1 MPKYKLKL
9 EKYTLPDAVKK
20 FYNQEKLSQAKTE
33 RDKVRIEIEEIDSKI
48 ESIRNDQSKD
58 SKVKAAEIRELK
70 KKKEEYNEKLSSLN
84 KNIYNINAELYD
96 STVNFNNANISEL
109 KANISD
115 ISSVVNNSEY
125 LNEKISEKIAN
136 ILKSNVTLN
145 DIFKTDNFRQML
157 SNIINEVNEY
167 DKERDEYKNIV
178 KALDEVKDNN
188 SENDNMEIW
197 KGIRDDVKILVPNF
211 KVMISNVTNDIN
223 EINDM
228 RDKLIKLMFK
238 EKTVNMDDINDYSFK
253 IILLVGLYNLVEKY
267 LDGKALSP
275 KITDNSNYTNI
286 KIKQEDLFRIVN
298 NLRDWFS
305 KDKNDRKFDTE
316 TRRDVLITNLTKENI
331 LDGKF
336 VNKIELNHI
345 KEAIDFLNN
354 NVIPNPDKFI
364 QIVKKEETKD
374 KPDNPDNVGQGLDLD
389 EIHQLNIMNNIIQS
403 LNDINET
410 LKGIKD
416 LLRRR
421 QFEDKLLSAA
431 SPEDSKQNISKQNI
445 SENSPQKLG
454 RFKVEK
460 YKPNMSI
467 TEFKK
472 LFDSKP

>member
-20 FYNQEKLSQAKTE
+20 FYNQEKLSQTKTE
-33 RDKVRIEIEEIDSKI
+33 RDKVKIKIEEIDNEI
-48 ESIRNDQSKD
+48 ESTRLNQNMD
-58 SKVKAAEIRELK
+58 SKEKELKIRELK

-84 KNIYNINAELYD
+84 KSIYNINAELYD

-136 ILKSNVTLN
+136 MLKSNVSLN
-145 DIFKTDNFRQML
+145 DIFKTDNFKQML
-157 SNIINEVNEY
+157 ANIIKEVNEY

-178 KALDEVKDNN
+178 KALEDIKDTN

-197 KGIRDDVKILVPNF
+197 KAIRDDVKILVPNF
-211 KVMISNVTNDIN
+211 KVMLSNVTTDIN

-228 RDKLIKLMFK
+228 KDKLTKLIFNK
-238 EKTVNMDDINDYSFK
+238 GDINIDDINDYGLK
-253 IILLVGLYNLVEKY
+253 LILLSGLYKLVDTYLNDKY
-267 LDGKALSP
+267 LNFITPGDMHTKLKIYKAKHFYSL
-275 KITDNSNYTNI
+275 
-286 KIKQEDLFRIVN
+286 VN
-298 NLRDWFS
+298 NLREWFS
-305 KDKNDRKFDTE
+305 KNKYDKYNDDNFKKNE
-316 TRRDVLITNLTKENI
+316 QIITNISKEKL
-331 LDGKF
+331 LDGDF
-336 VNKIELNHI
+336 VKEIELNDI
-345 KEAIDFLNN
+345 KEAIDMINTN
-354 NVIPNPDKFI
+354 IIPNKEKFI
-364 QIVKKEETKD
+364 TEQVKVSE
-374 KPDNPDNVGQGLDLD
+374 GLDLD
-389 EIHQLNIMNNIIQS
+389 EIHNINIMNNIIQS

-416 LLRRR
+416 L
-421 QFEDKLLSAA
+421 
-431 SPEDSKQNISKQNI
+431 ISKQSSSNDLVEQNSQSKQSF
-445 SENSPQKLG
+445 SERKLG

-472 LFDSKP
+472 LFNKDE

>member
-20 FYNQEKLSQAKTE
+20 FYNQEKLSQVKSE
-33 RDKVRIEIEEIDSKI
+33 RDKVRIKIDELNKQIEDAK
-48 ESIRNDQSKD
+48 NKKD
-58 SKVKAAEIRELK
+58 EEEVRRLRKL
-70 KKKEEYNEKLSSLN
+70 KEEESEKLSSLN
-84 KNIYNINAELYD
+84 KSIYNINAELYD

-125 LNEKISEKIAN
+125 LNEKISEKIADM
-136 ILKSNVTLN
+136 LKSNVSLN
-145 DIFKTDNFRQML
+145 DIFKTDNFKQML
-157 SNIINEVNEY
+157 SNIINEVNEF
-167 DKERDEYKNIV
+167 DKERDEYKNIE
-178 KALDEVKDNN
+178 KALEDVKDTN

-238 EKTVNMDDINDYSFK
+238 DKTVNINDINDYSFK
-253 IILLVGLYNLVEKY
+253 IILLIGLYDLVEGY
-267 LDGKALSP
+267 LKDRTLST
-275 KITDNSNYTNI
+275 KISNASNYKNI
-286 KIKQEDLFRIVN
+286 GIGADDLYEIVN
-298 NLRDWFS
+298 NLRKWFS
-305 KDKNDRKFDTE
+305 KENY
-316 TRRDVLITNLTKENI
+316 RDYNKDNIEDIIISNLSKEK
-331 LDGKF
+331 LFDGKF
-336 VNKIELNHI
+336 VNGIELDHI
-345 KEAIDFLNN
+345 KKAIDFLNN
-354 NVIPNPDKFI
+354 NVIPNQKKFI
-364 QIVKKEETKD
+364 KKVESKD
-374 KPDNPDNVGQGLDLD
+374 DVGKGLDLD
-389 EIHQLNIMNNIIQS
+389 EIHNINIMNNIIQS

-416 LLRRR
+416 LMSK
-421 QFEDKLLSAA
+421 QSFSKDLSKQT
-431 SPEDSKQNISKQNI
+431 SSKQN
-445 SENSPQKLG
+445 PQKLG

-472 LFDSKP
+472 LFNKDD

>member
-1 MPKYKLKL
+1 MVKYLL
-9 EKYTLPDAVKK
+9 NTSQKYTLPDAIKK

-33 RDKVRIEIEEIDSKI
+33 RDKVRIKIDELNEQIEVAKNK
-48 ESIRNDQSKD
+48 ND
-58 SKVKAAEIRELK
+58 
-70 KKKEEYNEKLSSLN
+70 KEEVRRLTKLKEEETEKLSSLN
-84 KNIYNINAELYD
+84 KSIYNINAELYD

-136 ILKSNVTLN
+136 ILKSNVSLN
-145 DIFKTDNFRQML
+145 DIFKTDNFKQML
-157 SNIINEVNEY
+157 ANIIKEVNEY

-178 KALDEVKDNN
+178 KALEDVKDTN

-197 KGIRDDVKILVPNF
+197 KAIRDDVKILVPNF

-238 EKTVNMDDINDYSFK
+238 KDTVNMNDINDYSFK
-253 IILLVGLYNLVEKY
+253 IILLVGLYKLVDKY
-267 LDGKALSP
+267 LKDRTLST
-275 KITDNSNYTNI
+275 KISDASNYKNI
-286 KIKQEDLFRIVN
+286 GISADNLYRIVD
-298 NLRDWFS
+298 NLRKWFS
-305 KDKNDRKFDTE
+305 KENYRSYNKDNIKD
-316 TRRDVLITNLTKENI
+316 IIISNLSKEK
-331 LDGKF
+331 LFDGKY
-336 VNKIELNHI
+336 VNGIELDDI
-345 KEAIDFLNN
+345 KEAINFLNN

-364 QIVKKEETKD
+364 QKVKKEESK
-374 KPDNPDNVGQGLDLD
+374 DNPDNVNVSKGLDLD
-389 EIHQLNIMNNIIQS
+389 EIHNINIMNNIIQS

-416 LLRRR
+416 LL
-421 QFEDKLLSAA
+421 
-431 SPEDSKQNISKQNI
+431 SKQNISKQNI
-445 SENSPQKLG
+445 SENPPQKLG

-460 YKPNMSI
+460 YNPNMSI

-472 LFDSKP
+472 LFNKED

>member
-33 RDKVRIEIEEIDSKI
+33 RDKVRIEIEEIDDKI
-48 ESIRNDQSKD
+48 ESIRNDQNKD

-70 KKKEEYNEKLSSLN
+70 KKKEELNEKISSLN
-84 KNIYNINAELYD
+84 KSIYNINAELYD

-109 KANISD
+109 KTYISD

-136 ILKSNVTLN
+136 ILKSNVSLN

-157 SNIINEVNEY
+157 TNIINEVNEF

-178 KALDEVKDNN
+178 KALEEVKDGN
-188 SENDNMEIW
+188 SENDNMDIW
-197 KGIRDDVKILVPNF
+197 KAIRDDVKILVPNF
-211 KVMISNVTNDIN
+211 KVMLSNVTTDIN

-228 RDKLIKLMFK
+228 KDKLTKLIFNK
-238 EKTVNMDDINDYSFK
+238 GEVNIDDINDYALK
-253 IILLVGLYNLVEKY
+253 LILLSGLYKLVDTYLNGKYPNFIVPGKIHTEFKVYKADDFYNL
-267 LDGKALSP
+267 
-275 KITDNSNYTNI
+275 
-286 KIKQEDLFRIVN
+286 VN
-298 NLRDWFS
+298 NLREWFS
-305 KDKNDRKFDTE
+305 KNKYDKYSEKKFKKNE
-316 TRRDVLITNLTKENI
+316 EIISNISKEKL
-331 LDGKF
+331 LDGDFIK
-336 VNKIELNHI
+336 KIELNDI
-345 KEAIDFLNN
+345 KEAIDRMNN
-354 NVIPNPDKFI
+354 NIIPNESKFI
-364 QIVKKEETKD
+364 TEQIKTSE
-374 KPDNPDNVGQGLDLD
+374 GLDLD
-389 EIHQLNIMNNIIQS
+389 EIHNINIMNNIIQS

-416 LLRRR
+416 LLSQR
-421 QFEDKLLSAA
+421 QA
-431 SPEDSKQNISKQNI
+431 SPEDSKQKPSQQNNI
-445 SENSPQKLG
+445 SENSLQKLG

-472 LFDSKP
+472 LFNTQP

>member
-33 RDKVRIEIEEIDSKI
+33 RDKVRIKIEEIDNKI
-48 ESIRNDQSKD
+48 ELIRNDLNKD
-58 SKVKAAEIRELK
+58 PKVKEEEIRKLK
-70 KKKEEYNEKLSSLN
+70 KDKEEYNEKLSSLN
-84 KNIYNINAELYD
+84 KSIYNINAELYD

-136 ILKSNVTLN
+136 MLKSNVSLN
-145 DIFKTDNFRQML
+145 DIFKTDNFKKML
-157 SNIINEVNEY
+157 ANINKEVNEY
-167 DKERDEYKNIV
+167 DKERDEYKNIEE
-178 KALDEVKDNN
+178 ALKNIKDTN

-197 KGIRDDVKILVPNF
+197 KAIRDDVKILVPNF
-211 KVMISNVTNDIN
+211 KVMISNITNDIN

-238 EKTVNMDDINDYSFK
+238 KDTVNMNDINDYSFK
-253 IILLVGLYNLVEKY
+253 IILLVGLYKLVDKY
-267 LDGKALSP
+267 LKDRTLSTQ
-275 KITDNSNYTNI
+275 ISDASNYKNI
-286 KIKQEDLFRIVN
+286 GIRADDLYRIVD
-298 NLRDWFS
+298 NLRKWFS
-305 KDKNDRKFDTE
+305 KENYRSYNKDNIKD
-316 TRRDVLITNLTKENI
+316 IIISNLSKEK
-331 LDGKF
+331 LFDGKY
-336 VNKIELNHI
+336 VNDIELEHI
-345 KEAIDFLNN
+345 KEAINFLNN
-354 NVIPNPDKFI
+354 NVIPNQNKFI
-364 QIVKKEETKD
+364 QKVKKEESKD
-374 KPDNPDNVGQGLDLD
+374 DVGKGLDLD
-389 EIHQLNIMNNIIQS
+389 EIHNINIMNNIIQS

-416 LLRRR
+416 LLNN
-421 QFEDKLLSAA
+421 
-431 SPEDSKQNISKQNI
+431 SKQNNI
-445 SENSPQKLG
+445 SQNNPQKLG

>member
-20 FYNQEKLSQAKTE
+20 FYNQEKLSQAKSE
-33 RDKVRIEIEEIDSKI
+33 RDKVRIQIEDIDKQI
-48 ESIRNDQSKD
+48 ESIRNNLNKD
-58 SKVKAAEIRELK
+58 PKVKTEEIRKLK
-70 KKKEEYNEKLSSLN
+70 KDKEELNEKISSLN
-84 KNIYNINAELYD
+84 KSIYNINAELYD

-115 ISSVVNNSEY
+115 ISSAVNNSEY

-136 ILKSNVTLN
+136 ILKSNVSLN

-157 SNIINEVNEY
+157 TNIIKEVNEY

-178 KALDEVKDNN
+178 KALEDVKDTN

-238 EKTVNMDDINDYSFK
+238 EKTVNMNEINDYSFK

-267 LDGKALSP
+267 LDGKTLSP
-275 KITDNSNYTNI
+275 QITDKSNYTNI
-286 KIKQEDLFRIVN
+286 DINQKNLFNAIN
-298 NLRDWFS
+298 NLRKWFS
-305 KDKNDRKFDTE
+305 KEEYNEFTKTDTI
-316 TRRDVLITNLTKENI
+316 ITNLTKEK
-331 LDGKF
+331 LFDGKY
-336 VNKIELNHI
+336 VNAI
-345 KEAIDFLNN
+345 KLDDIKKAIDFLNN
-354 NVIPNPDKFI
+354 SVIPNPSKFI
-364 QIVKKEETKD
+364 QKVKKEETKD
-374 KPDNPDNVGQGLDLD
+374 NPDNVSKGLDLD
-389 EIHQLNIMNNIIQS
+389 EIHNINIMNNIIQS

-410 LKGIKD
+410 LKGIK
-416 LLRRR
+416 
-421 QFEDKLLSAA
+421 ELLSKQ
-431 SPEDSKQNISKQNI
+431 SLSKDLVKQNPPQSKQSF
-445 SENSPQKLG
+445 SERKLG

-472 LFDSKP
+472 LFNKED

>member
-1 MPKYKLKL
+1 MVKYILNTSQ
-9 EKYTLPDAVKK
+9 KYTLPDAVKK

-33 RDKVRIEIEEIDSKI
+33 RDKVKIEIEEIDNKI
-48 ESIRNDQSKD
+48 ESIRNDQNKD
-58 SKVKAAEIRELK
+58 SKVKAVEIRELK
-70 KKKEEYNEKLSSLN
+70 KKKEDLNEKISSLN
-84 KNIYNINAELYD
+84 KSIYNINAELYD

-109 KANISD
+109 KTYISD

-136 ILKSNVTLN
+136 ILKSNVSLN

-157 SNIINEVNEY
+157 TNIIKEVNEY

-178 KALDEVKDNN
+178 KALEEVKDNN

-238 EKTVNMDDINDYSFK
+238 KDTVNMDDINDYSFK
-253 IILLVGLYNLVEKY
+253 IILLLGLYKLVEEY

-275 KITDNSNYTNI
+275 QITEGSNYTNI
-286 KIKQEDLFRIVN
+286 DIGAKKLYNIVN
-298 NLRDWFS
+298 KLRKWFS
-305 KDKNDRKFDTE
+305 KEEYDRDYGSDSNKKGNNDII
-316 TRRDVLITNLTKENI
+316 ITNLSKEN
-331 LDGKF
+331 LFDGKF
-336 VNKIELNHI
+336 VNKIELDDI
-345 KEAIDFLNN
+345 KKAIDFLNN
-354 NVIPNPDKFI
+354 SVIPNPDKFI
-364 QIVKKEETKD
+364 QKVKKEESKD
-374 KPDNPDNVGQGLDLD
+374 NHVNSDNVGEGLDLD
-389 EIHQLNIMNNIIQS
+389 EIHNINIMNNIIQS

-416 LLRRR
+416 
-421 QFEDKLLSAA
+421 FM
-431 SPEDSKQNISKQNI
+431 SKQKPSQQNNI
-445 SENSPQKLG
+445 SENNPQSKQNSQKLG

-460 YKPNMSI
+460 YNPNMSI

-472 LFDSKP
+472 LFSKLE

>member
-20 FYNQEKLSQAKTE
+20 FYNQEKLSQAKSE
-33 RDKVRIEIEEIDSKI
+33 RDKVRIQIEDIDKQI
-48 ESIRNDQSKD
+48 ESIRNDTAKD
-58 SKVKAAEIRELK
+58 PKVKSEEIRKLK
-70 KKKEEYNEKLSSLN
+70 KDKEELNEKISSLN
-84 KNIYNINAELYD
+84 KSIYNINAELYD

-125 LNEKISEKIAN
+125 LNERISEKIAN
-136 ILKSNVTLN
+136 ILKSNVSLN

-157 SNIINEVNEY
+157 TNIIKEVNEY

-178 KALDEVKDNN
+178 KALEDVKDGN

-238 EKTVNMDDINDYSFK
+238 EDTVNMNDINDYSFK

-275 KITDNSNYTNI
+275 QLTEASNYTNI
-286 KIKQEDLFRIVN
+286 GINKDDLFNVIN
-298 NLRDWFS
+298 NLRKWFS
-305 KDKNDRKFDTE
+305 KDKYKEFNKEDII
-316 TRRDVLITNLTKENI
+316 ITNLTKEK
-331 LDGKF
+331 LFDGKF
-336 VNKIELNHI
+336 VNDIELDHI
-345 KEAIDFLNN
+345 KKAIDFLNN
-354 NVIPNPDKFI
+354 NVIPEKRQKKFI
-364 QIVKKEETKD
+364 QKVKKEESK
-374 KPDNPDNVGQGLDLD
+374 DNPDNTVIPINAGEGLDLD
-389 EIHQLNIMNNIIQS
+389 EIHNMNIMNNIIQS

-416 LLRRR
+416 LL
-421 QFEDKLLSAA
+421 
-431 SPEDSKQNISKQNI
+431 SKQNISKQNI
-445 SENSPQKLG
+445 SENQPQKLG

>member
-20 FYNQEKLSQAKTE
+20 FYNQEKLSQAKSE
-33 RDKVRIEIEEIDSKI
+33 RDKVRIQIEEIDNKI
-48 ESIRNDQSKD
+48 ESIRNDQAKD
-58 SKVKAAEIRELK
+58 PKVKAAEIRELK
-70 KKKEEYNEKLSSLN
+70 KEKEGLNEKISSLN
-84 KNIYNINAELYD
+84 KSIYNINAELYD
-96 STVNFNNANISEL
+96 STVNFNNANINEL
-109 KANISD
+109 KADISD

-136 ILKSNVTLN
+136 ILKSNVSLN

-157 SNIINEVNEY
+157 ANIIKEVNEY

-178 KALDEVKDNN
+178 KALEDVKDNN

-197 KGIRDDVKILVPNF
+197 KAIRDDVKLLVPNF

-238 EKTVNMDDINDYSFK
+238 KDTVNMNDINDYSFK
-253 IILLVGLYNLVEKY
+253 IILLIGLYKLVEEY
-267 LDGKALSP
+267 LDGKALSSQ
-275 KITDNSNYTNI
+275 ITDKSNFTNI
-286 KIKQEDLFRIVN
+286 DIGAKKLYKIVN
-298 NLRDWFS
+298 NLRKWFS
-305 KDKNDRKFDTE
+305 KEEYDRDYGSDKNKKGKKGNDDII
-316 TRRDVLITNLTKENI
+316 ITNLSKEK
-331 LDGKF
+331 LFDGNF
-336 VNKIELNHI
+336 VNDIELDHI

-354 NVIPNPDKFI
+354 SVIPNPDKFI
-364 QIVKKEETKD
+364 QKVKKEESK
-374 KPDNPDNVGQGLDLD
+374 DNVGEGLDLD
-389 EIHQLNIMNNIIQS
+389 EIHNINIMNNIIQS

-416 LLRRR
+416 LLSK
-421 QFEDKLLSAA
+421 QSSSKDLAEQLS
-431 SPEDSKQNISKQNI
+431 SKQN
-445 SENSPQKLG
+445 PQKLG

>member
-33 RDKVRIEIEEIDSKI
+33 RDKVRIKIEEIDKDI
-48 ESIRNDQSKD
+48 ESIRSNQNMD
-58 SKVKAAEIRELK
+58 SKEKELKIRELK
-70 KKKEEYNEKLSSLN
+70 KKKEEYNEQLSSLN

-136 ILKSNVTLN
+136 MLKSNVSLN
-145 DIFKTDNFRQML
+145 DIFKTDNFKQML
-157 SNIINEVNEY
+157 ANIIKEVNEY

-178 KALDEVKDNN
+178 KALEDVKDTN

-197 KGIRDDVKILVPNF
+197 KAIRDDVKILVPNF
-211 KVMISNVTNDIN
+211 KVMLSNVTTDIN

-228 RDKLIKLMFK
+228 KDKLIKLIFNK
-238 EKTVNMDDINDYSFK
+238 GEINIDDINDYGLK
-253 IILLVGLYNLVEKY
+253 LILLSGLYKLVETYLNNKYPNFNVPGKIHTKFKVYIVDDFYNLVK
-267 LDGKALSP
+267 
-275 KITDNSNYTNI
+275 
-286 KIKQEDLFRIVN
+286 
-298 NLRDWFS
+298 NLREWFS
-305 KDKNDRKFDTE
+305 KNKYDKYDKKKFKKNE
-316 TRRDVLITNLTKENI
+316 EIITNISKEKL
-331 LDGKF
+331 LDGDF
-336 VNKIELNHI
+336 VTGIKLNDI
-345 KEAIDFLNN
+345 KEAIDMMNN
-354 NVIPNPDKFI
+354 NIIPNKDKFI
-364 QIVKKEETKD
+364 QKVEKEESKD
-374 KPDNPDNVGQGLDLD
+374 DVSKGLDLD
-389 EIHQLNIMNNIIQS
+389 EIHNINIMNNIIQS

-416 LLRRR
+416 LMSKQSSSNDLAE
-421 QFEDKLLSAA
+421 QTS
-431 SPEDSKQNISKQNI
+431 SKQNL
-445 SENSPQKLG
+445 QKLG

>member
-20 FYNQEKLSQAKTE
+20 FYNQEKLSQVKSE
-33 RDKVRIEIEEIDSKI
+33 RDKVRIKIDELNKQIEDAK
-48 ESIRNDQSKD
+48 NKKD
-58 SKVKAAEIRELK
+58 EEEVRRLRKL
-70 KKKEEYNEKLSSLN
+70 KEEESEKLSSLN
-84 KNIYNINAELYD
+84 KSIYNINAELYD

-125 LNEKISEKIAN
+125 LNEKISEKIADM
-136 ILKSNVTLN
+136 LKSNVSLN
-145 DIFKTDNFRQML
+145 DIFKTDNFKQML
-157 SNIINEVNEY
+157 SNIINEVNEF
-167 DKERDEYKNIV
+167 DKERDEYKNIE
-178 KALDEVKDNN
+178 KALEDVKDTN

-238 EKTVNMDDINDYSFK
+238 DKTVNINDINDYSFK
-253 IILLVGLYNLVEKY
+253 IILLIGLYDLVEGY
-267 LDGKALSP
+267 LKDRTLST
-275 KITDNSNYTNI
+275 KISNASNYKNI
-286 KIKQEDLFRIVN
+286 GIGADDLYGIVN
-298 NLRDWFS
+298 NLRKWFS
-305 KDKNDRKFDTE
+305 KENY
-316 TRRDVLITNLTKENI
+316 RDYNKDNIEDIIISNLSKEK
-331 LDGKF
+331 LFDGKF
-336 VNKIELNHI
+336 VNGIELDHI
-345 KEAIDFLNN
+345 KKAIDFLNN
-354 NVIPNPDKFI
+354 NVIPNQKKFI
-364 QIVKKEETKD
+364 KKVESKD
-374 KPDNPDNVGQGLDLD
+374 DVGKGLDLD
-389 EIHQLNIMNNIIQS
+389 EIHNMNIMDNIIQS

-416 LLRRR
+416 LMSK
-421 QFEDKLLSAA
+421 QSFSKDLSKQT
-431 SPEDSKQNISKQNI
+431 SSKQN
-445 SENSPQKLG
+445 PQKLG

-472 LFDSKP
+472 LFNKDD

>member
-20 FYNQEKLSQAKTE
+20 FYNQEKLSQVKSE
-33 RDKVRIEIEEIDSKI
+33 RDKVRIKIDELNKQIEDAK
-48 ESIRNDQSKD
+48 NKKD
-58 SKVKAAEIRELK
+58 EEEVRRLRKL
-70 KKKEEYNEKLSSLN
+70 KEEESEKLSSLN
-84 KNIYNINAELYD
+84 KSIYNINAELYD

-125 LNEKISEKIAN
+125 LNEKISEKIADM
-136 ILKSNVTLN
+136 LKSNVSLN
-145 DIFKTDNFRQML
+145 DIFKTDNFKQML
-157 SNIINEVNEY
+157 SNIINEVNEF
-167 DKERDEYKNIV
+167 DKERDEYKNIE
-178 KALDEVKDNN
+178 KALEDVKDTN

-238 EKTVNMDDINDYSFK
+238 DKTVNINDINDYSFK
-253 IILLVGLYNLVEKY
+253 IILLIGLYDLVEGY
-267 LDGKALSP
+267 LKDRTLST
-275 KITDNSNYTNI
+275 KISNASNYKNI
-286 KIKQEDLFRIVN
+286 GIGADDLYGIVN
-298 NLRDWFS
+298 NLRKWFS
-305 KDKNDRKFDTE
+305 KENY
-316 TRRDVLITNLTKENI
+316 RDYNKDNIEDIIISNLSKEK
-331 LDGKF
+331 LFDGKF
-336 VNKIELNHI
+336 VNGIELDHI
-345 KEAIDFLNN
+345 KKAIDFLNN
-354 NVIPNPDKFI
+354 NVIPNQKKFI
-364 QIVKKEETKD
+364 KKVESKD
-374 KPDNPDNVGQGLDLD
+374 DVGKGLDLD
-389 EIHQLNIMNNIIQS
+389 EIHNINIMNNIIQS

-416 LLRRR
+416 LMSK
-421 QFEDKLLSAA
+421 QSFSKDLSKQT
-431 SPEDSKQNISKQNI
+431 SSKQN
-445 SENSPQKLG
+445 PQKLG

-472 LFDSKP
+472 LFNKDD

>member
-33 RDKVRIEIEEIDSKI
+33 RDKVRIEIEEIDNKI
-48 ESIRNDQSKD
+48 ESIRNDLNKD
-58 SKVKAAEIRELK
+58 PKVKTEEIRELK
-70 KKKEEYNEKLSSLN
+70 KEKEGLNEKISSLN
-84 KNIYNINAELYD
+84 KSIYNINAELYD

-109 KANISD
+109 KTYISD
-115 ISSVVNNSEY
+115 ISSVVNNSEH

-136 ILKSNVTLN
+136 MLKSNVSLN

-157 SNIINEVNEY
+157 SNIIKEVNEY

-178 KALDEVKDNN
+178 KALDDVKDNN

-197 KGIRDDVKILVPNF
+197 KAIRDDVKILVPNF

-238 EKTVNMDDINDYSFK
+238 KDTVNMNDINDYSFK
-253 IILLVGLYNLVEKY
+253 IILLIGLYNLVEKY
-267 LDGKALSP
+267 LDGKALSSQ
-275 KITDNSNYTNI
+275 ITDSSNYTNI
-286 KIKQEDLFRIVN
+286 DINKDNLFKVVN
-298 NLRDWFS
+298 NLREWFS
-305 KDKNDRKFDTE
+305 KDKNDRKFGTK
-316 TRRDVLITNLTKENI
+316 TRWDILISNLSKEK
-331 LDGKF
+331 LFDGKF
-336 VNKIELNHI
+336 VNDIELDDI
-345 KEAIDFLNN
+345 KKAIDFLNN

-364 QIVKKEETKD
+364 QKVKKEESKD
-374 KPDNPDNVGQGLDLD
+374 NSVNPDNVGKGLDLD
-389 EIHQLNIMNNIIQS
+389 EIHQLNIMNTIIQS

-416 LLRRR
+416 LMSKQSFSEEL
-421 QFEDKLLSAA
+421 
-431 SPEDSKQNISKQNI
+431 SKQNILKQNNI
-445 SENSPQKLG
+445 SQNPQKLG

>member
-20 FYNQEKLSQAKTE
+20 FYNQEKLSQAKSE
-33 RDKVRIEIEEIDSKI
+33 RDKVRIKIEEIDNKI
-48 ESIRNDQSKD
+48 ESIRNDLNKD
-58 SKVKAAEIRELK
+58 PKVKEAEIRKLK
-70 KKKEEYNEKLSSLN
+70 KDKEEYNEQLSSLN
-84 KNIYNINAELYD
+84 KSIYNINAELYD

-125 LNEKISEKIAN
+125 LNEKISEKIAS
-136 ILKSNVTLN
+136 ILKSNVSLN
-145 DIFKTDNFRQML
+145 DIFKTDNFKQML
-157 SNIINEVNEY
+157 SNIIKEVNEY

-178 KALDEVKDNN
+178 KALEDVKDTN

-197 KGIRDDVKILVPNF
+197 KAIRDDVKILVPNF
-211 KVMISNVTNDIN
+211 KVMISNITNDIN

-238 EKTVNMDDINDYSFK
+238 EKTVNTDDINDYSFK
-253 IILLVGLYNLVEKY
+253 IILLVGLYKLVEKY

-275 KITDNSNYTNI
+275 QITNKSNYTNI
-286 KIKQEDLFRIVN
+286 DINKKNLFNVIN
-298 NLRDWFS
+298 NLREWFS
-305 KDKNDRKFDTE
+305 KDKYKEFNKEDII
-316 TRRDVLITNLTKENI
+316 ITNLTKEK
-331 LDGKF
+331 LFDGNF
-336 VNKIELNHI
+336 VNDIELDHI
-345 KEAIDFLNN
+345 KKAIDFLNN
-354 NVIPNPDKFI
+354 NVIPEKKQNKFI
-364 QIVKKEETKD
+364 QKVKKEETKD
-374 KPDNPDNVGQGLDLD
+374 NPDNVSKGLDLD
-389 EIHQLNIMNNIIQS
+389 EIQLWRSLSSTNINIMNNIIQS

-416 LLRRR
+416 LLNN
-421 QFEDKLLSAA
+421 
-431 SPEDSKQNISKQNI
+431 SKQNNI
-445 SENSPQKLG
+445 SQNNPQKLG

-472 LFDSKP
+472 LFTKLD

>member
-33 RDKVRIEIEEIDSKI
+33 RDKVRIKIDELNKQIEDAK
-48 ESIRNDQSKD
+48 NKKD
-58 SKVKAAEIRELK
+58 EEEVRRLRKL
-70 KKKEEYNEKLSSLN
+70 KEEESEKLSSLN
-84 KNIYNINAELYD
+84 KSIYNINAELYD

-136 ILKSNVTLN
+136 ILKSNVSLN

-157 SNIINEVNEY
+157 TNIIKEVNEY
-167 DKERDEYKNIV
+167 DKERDEYKNIE
-178 KALDEVKDNN
+178 KALEDVKDTN

-197 KGIRDDVKILVPNF
+197 KNIRDDVKILVPNF

-238 EKTVNMDDINDYSFK
+238 EKTVNIDDINDYSFK
-253 IILLVGLYNLVEKY
+253 IILLIGLYDLVEKY
-267 LDGKALSP
+267 LKDRTLSS
-275 KITDNSNYTNI
+275 KISNASNYKNI
-286 KIKQEDLFRIVN
+286 GIRADDLYKIVN
-298 NLRDWFS
+298 NLRKWFS
-305 KDKNDRKFDTE
+305 NENYRDYNKDNIKD
-316 TRRDVLITNLTKENI
+316 IIISNLSKEK
-331 LDGKF
+331 LFDGKF
-336 VNKIELNHI
+336 VNGIELEDI
-345 KEAIDFLNN
+345 KKAIDFLNN
-354 NVIPNPDKFI
+354 NVISNKSKFI
-364 QIVKKEETKD
+364 KKEETKD
-374 KPDNPDNVGQGLDLD
+374 DVGEGLDLD
-389 EIHQLNIMNNIIQS
+389 EIHNINIMNNIIQS

-416 LLRRR
+416 LLSK
-421 QFEDKLLSAA
+421 QSLSKDLTEQT
-431 SPEDSKQNISKQNI
+431 SSKQN
-445 SENSPQKLG
+445 PQKLG

-472 LFDSKP
+472 LFTKLD

>member
-20 FYNQEKLSQAKTE
+20 FYNQEKLSQVKSE
-33 RDKVRIEIEEIDSKI
+33 RDKVRIKIDELNKQIEDAK
-48 ESIRNDQSKD
+48 NKKD
-58 SKVKAAEIRELK
+58 
-70 KKKEEYNEKLSSLN
+70 KEEVRRLTKLKEEESEKLSSLN
-84 KNIYNINAELYD
+84 KSIYNINAELYD

-125 LNEKISEKIAN
+125 LNEKISEKIADM
-136 ILKSNVTLN
+136 LKSNVSLN
-145 DIFKTDNFRQML
+145 DIFKTDNFKQML
-157 SNIINEVNEY
+157 SNIINEVNEF
-167 DKERDEYKNIV
+167 DKERDEYKNIE
-178 KALDEVKDNN
+178 KALEDVKDTN

-238 EKTVNMDDINDYSFK
+238 DKTVNINDINDYSFK
-253 IILLVGLYNLVEKY
+253 IILLIGLYDLVEGY
-267 LDGKALSP
+267 LKDRTLST
-275 KITDNSNYTNI
+275 KISNASNYKNI
-286 KIKQEDLFRIVN
+286 GIGADDLYGIVN
-298 NLRDWFS
+298 NLRKWFS
-305 KDKNDRKFDTE
+305 KENY
-316 TRRDVLITNLTKENI
+316 RDYNKDNIEDIIISNLSKEK
-331 LDGKF
+331 LFDGKF
-336 VNKIELNHI
+336 VNGIELEHI
-345 KEAIDFLNN
+345 KKAIDFLNN
-354 NVIPNPDKFI
+354 NVIPNQKKFI
-364 QIVKKEETKD
+364 KKVESKD
-374 KPDNPDNVGQGLDLD
+374 DVGKGLDLD
-389 EIHQLNIMNNIIQS
+389 EIHNMNIMDNIIQS

-416 LLRRR
+416 LMSK
-421 QFEDKLLSAA
+421 QSFSKDLSKQT
-431 SPEDSKQNISKQNI
+431 SSKQN
-445 SENSPQKLG
+445 PQKLG

-472 LFDSKP
+472 LFNKDD

>member
-33 RDKVRIEIEEIDSKI
+33 RDKVRIKIEEIDKDI
-48 ESIRNDQSKD
+48 ESTRLNQNMD
-58 SKVKAAEIRELK
+58 SKEKELKIRELK
-70 KKKEEYNEKLSSLN
+70 KKKEEYNEQLSSLN
-84 KNIYNINAELYD
+84 KSIYNINAELYD

-136 ILKSNVTLN
+136 MLKSNVSLN
-145 DIFKTDNFRQML
+145 DIFKTDNFKQML
-157 SNIINEVNEY
+157 TNIIKEVNEY

-178 KALDEVKDNN
+178 KALEDIKDTN

-197 KGIRDDVKILVPNF
+197 KAIRDDVKILVPNF
-211 KVMISNVTNDIN
+211 KVMISNITNDIN

-238 EKTVNMDDINDYSFK
+238 EKTVNMNDINDYSFK
-253 IILLVGLYNLVEKY
+253 IILLIGLYKLVDTY
-267 LDGKALSP
+267 LNGKALSSQ
-275 KITDNSNYTNI
+275 ITDKSNYTNI
-286 KIKQEDLFRIVN
+286 DINKKNLFNVIN
-298 NLRDWFS
+298 NLREWFS
-305 KDKNDRKFDTE
+305 KENYKDFNKKDIIIKN
-316 TRRDVLITNLTKENI
+316 ISKEK
-331 LDGKF
+331 LFDGKF
-336 VNKIELNHI
+336 VNDIKLEDI
-345 KEAIDFLNN
+345 KEAINFLNN
-354 NVIPNPDKFI
+354 NVIPNQSKFI
-364 QIVKKEETKD
+364 QKVKKEESKD
-374 KPDNPDNVGQGLDLD
+374 EPNNVSKGLDLD
-389 EIHQLNIMNNIIQS
+389 EIHNMNIMNNIIQS
-403 LNDINET
+403 LNDINES

-416 LLRRR
+416 LM
-421 QFEDKLLSAA
+421 
-431 SPEDSKQNISKQNI
+431 SKQSFSEELSKQNI
-445 SENSPQKLG
+445 SERKLG

>member
-20 FYNQEKLSQAKTE
+20 FYNQEKLSQVKSE
-33 RDKVRIEIEEIDSKI
+33 RDKVRIKIDELNKQIEDAK
-48 ESIRNDQSKD
+48 NKKD
-58 SKVKAAEIRELK
+58 
-70 KKKEEYNEKLSSLN
+70 KEEVRRLTKLKEEESEKLSSLN
-84 KNIYNINAELYD
+84 KSIYNINAELYD

-125 LNEKISEKIAN
+125 LNEKISEKIADM
-136 ILKSNVTLN
+136 LKSNVSLN
-145 DIFKTDNFRQML
+145 DIFKTDNFKQML
-157 SNIINEVNEY
+157 SNIINEVNEF
-167 DKERDEYKNIV
+167 DKERDEYKNIE
-178 KALDEVKDNN
+178 KALEDVKDTN

-238 EKTVNMDDINDYSFK
+238 DKTVNINDINDYSFK
-253 IILLVGLYNLVEKY
+253 IILLIGLYDLVETY
-267 LDGKALSP
+267 LKDRTLST
-275 KITDNSNYTNI
+275 KISNASNYKNI
-286 KIKQEDLFRIVN
+286 GIGADDLYGIVN
-298 NLRDWFS
+298 NLRKWFS
-305 KDKNDRKFDTE
+305 KENY
-316 TRRDVLITNLTKENI
+316 RDYNKDNIEDIIISNLSKEK
-331 LDGKF
+331 LFDGKF
-336 VNKIELNHI
+336 VNGIELEHI
-345 KEAIDFLNN
+345 KKAIDFLNN
-354 NVIPNPDKFI
+354 NVIPNQKKFI
-364 QIVKKEETKD
+364 KKVESKD
-374 KPDNPDNVGQGLDLD
+374 DVGKGLDLD
-389 EIHQLNIMNNIIQS
+389 EIHNMNIMDNIIQS

-416 LLRRR
+416 LMSK
-421 QFEDKLLSAA
+421 QSFSKDLSKQT
-431 SPEDSKQNISKQNI
+431 SSKQN
-445 SENSPQKLG
+445 PQKLG

-472 LFDSKP
+472 LFNKDD

>member
-20 FYNQEKLSQAKTE
+20 FYNQEKLSQAKSE
-33 RDKVRIEIEEIDSKI
+33 RDKVRIQIEDIDKQI
-48 ESIRNDQSKD
+48 ESIRNDLNKD
-58 SKVKAAEIRELK
+58 PKVKTEEIRKLK
-70 KKKEEYNEKLSSLN
+70 KDKEELNEKVSSLN
-84 KNIYNINAELYD
+84 KSIYNINAELYD

-136 ILKSNVTLN
+136 ILKSNVSLN

-157 SNIINEVNEY
+157 TNIIKEVNEY
-167 DKERDEYKNIV
+167 DKERDEYKNIE
-178 KALDEVKDNN
+178 EVLKNIKDTN

-238 EKTVNMDDINDYSFK
+238 EKTVNMNEINDYSFK

-267 LDGKALSP
+267 LDGKTLSP
-275 KITDNSNYTNI
+275 QITDKSNYKNI
-286 KIKQEDLFRIVN
+286 GIGADNLYRIVN
-298 NLRDWFS
+298 NLRKWFS
-305 KDKNDRKFDTE
+305 KEENY
-316 TRRDVLITNLTKENI
+316 RDYNRDNIKDIIITNLSKEN
-331 LDGKF
+331 LFDGKF
-336 VNKIELNHI
+336 VNEIKLEHI

-354 NVIPNPDKFI
+354 NVIPKPDKFI
-364 QIVKKEETKD
+364 QKVKKEETKD
-374 KPDNPDNVGQGLDLD
+374 NPDNVGKGLDLD
-389 EIHQLNIMNNIIQS
+389 EIHNINIMNNIIQS

-410 LKGIKD
+410 LKGIK
-416 LLRRR
+416 
-421 QFEDKLLSAA
+421 ELLSKQ
-431 SPEDSKQNISKQNI
+431 SLSKDLSNQNI
-445 SENSPQKLG
+445 SEKPQKLG

-472 LFDSKP
+472 LFNKED

>member
-20 FYNQEKLSQAKTE
+20 FYNQEKLSQVKSE
-33 RDKVRIEIEEIDSKI
+33 RDKVRIKIDELNKQIEDAK
-48 ESIRNDQSKD
+48 NKKD
-58 SKVKAAEIRELK
+58 
-70 KKKEEYNEKLSSLN
+70 KEEVRRLTKLKEEESEKLSSLN
-84 KNIYNINAELYD
+84 KSIYNINAELYD

-125 LNEKISEKIAN
+125 LNEKISEKIADM
-136 ILKSNVTLN
+136 LKSNVSLN
-145 DIFKTDNFRQML
+145 DIFKTDNFKQML
-157 SNIINEVNEY
+157 SNIINEVNEF
-167 DKERDEYKNIV
+167 DKERDEYKNIE
-178 KALDEVKDNN
+178 KALEDVKDTN

-238 EKTVNMDDINDYSFK
+238 DKTVNINDINDYSFK
-253 IILLVGLYNLVEKY
+253 IILLIGLYDLVEGY
-267 LDGKALSP
+267 LKDRTLST
-275 KITDNSNYTNI
+275 KISNASNYKNI
-286 KIKQEDLFRIVN
+286 GIGADDLYGIVN
-298 NLRDWFS
+298 NLRKWFS
-305 KDKNDRKFDTE
+305 KENY
-316 TRRDVLITNLTKENI
+316 RDYNKDNIEDIIISNLSKEK
-331 LDGKF
+331 LFDGKF
-336 VNKIELNHI
+336 VNGIELEHI
-345 KEAIDFLNN
+345 KKAIDFLNN
-354 NVIPNPDKFI
+354 NVIPNQKKFI
-364 QIVKKEETKD
+364 KKVESKD
-374 KPDNPDNVGQGLDLD
+374 DVGKGLDLD
-389 EIHQLNIMNNIIQS
+389 EIHNINIMNNIIQS

-416 LLRRR
+416 LMSK
-421 QFEDKLLSAA
+421 QSFSKDLSKQT
-431 SPEDSKQNISKQNI
+431 SSKQN
-445 SENSPQKLG
+445 PQKLG

-472 LFDSKP
+472 LFNKDD

>member
-33 RDKVRIEIEEIDSKI
+33 RDKVRIEIEDIDNKI
-48 ESIRNDQSKD
+48 ESIRNDQTKD
-58 SKVKAAEIRELK
+58 PKVKTEEIRELK
-70 KKKEEYNEKLSSLN
+70 KKKEELNEKISSLN
-84 KNIYNINAELYD
+84 KSIYNINAELYD

-136 ILKSNVTLN
+136 MLKSNVSLN
-145 DIFKTDNFRQML
+145 DIFKTDNFKQML
-157 SNIINEVNEY
+157 TNIIKEVNEY

-178 KALDEVKDNN
+178 KALEEVKDGN

-197 KGIRDDVKILVPNF
+197 KAIRDDVKILVPNF

-238 EKTVNMDDINDYSFK
+238 NDTVNMNDINDYSFK
-253 IILLVGLYNLVEKY
+253 IILLIGLYDLVEKY
-267 LDGKALSP
+267 LKDRTLSS
-275 KITDNSNYTNI
+275 KISNASNYKNI
-286 KIKQEDLFRIVN
+286 GIGADDLYKIVN
-298 NLRDWFS
+298 NLRKWFS
-305 KDKNDRKFDTE
+305 NENYRDYNKDNIEDII
-316 TRRDVLITNLTKENI
+316 ITKLTKEK
-331 LDGKF
+331 LFDGKF
-336 VNKIELNHI
+336 VNGIELVDI
-345 KEAIDFLNN
+345 KKAINFLNN
-354 NVIPNPDKFI
+354 SVIPNPDKFI
-364 QIVKKEETKD
+364 QKEESK
-374 KPDNPDNVGQGLDLD
+374 DNVGKGLDLD
-389 EIHQLNIMNNIIQS
+389 EIHNMNIMNNIIQS

-416 LLRRR
+416 LM
-421 QFEDKLLSAA
+421 
-431 SPEDSKQNISKQNI
+431 SKQNISKQNI
-445 SENSPQKLG
+445 SQNPQKLG

>member
-20 FYNQEKLSQAKTE
+20 FYNQEKLSQTKTE
-33 RDKVRIEIEEIDSKI
+33 RDKVRIQIEDIDKQI
-48 ESIRNDQSKD
+48 ESIRNDQTKD
-58 SKVKAAEIRELK
+58 PKVKAEEIRKLK
-70 KKKEEYNEKLSSLN
+70 KDKEELNEKVSSLN
-84 KNIYNINAELYD
+84 KSIYNINAELYD

-136 ILKSNVTLN
+136 MLKSNVSLN
-145 DIFKTDNFRQML
+145 DIFKTDNFKQML

-167 DKERDEYKNIV
+167 DKERGEYKNIV
-178 KALDEVKDNN
+178 KALEDVKDDN

-197 KGIRDDVKILVPNF
+197 KAIRDDVKILVPNF

-253 IILLVGLYNLVEKY
+253 IILLIGLYELVERY
-267 LDGKALSP
+267 LKDRTLSS
-275 KITDNSNYTNI
+275 KISNASNYKNI
-286 KIKQEDLFRIVN
+286 GIGADDLYKIVN
-298 NLRDWFS
+298 NLRKWFS
-305 KDKNDRKFDTE
+305 NENYRDYNKDNIEDII
-316 TRRDVLITNLTKENI
+316 ITNLNKEK
-331 LDGKF
+331 LFDGKF
-336 VNKIELNHI
+336 VNGIELEHI
-345 KEAIDFLNN
+345 KKAIDFLNN
-354 NVIPNPDKFI
+354 NVIPNQKKFI
-364 QIVKKEETKD
+364 KKEESKD
-374 KPDNPDNVGQGLDLD
+374 DVGKGLDLD
-389 EIHQLNIMNNIIQS
+389 EIHNINIMNNIIQS

-416 LLRRR
+416 LL
-421 QFEDKLLSAA
+421 
-431 SPEDSKQNISKQNI
+431 SKQSFSKDLAEQTSLKQN
-445 SENSPQKLG
+445 PQKLG

-472 LFDSKP
+472 LFNKED

>member
-33 RDKVRIEIEEIDSKI
+33 RDKVRIQIEEIDNKI
-48 ESIRNDQSKD
+48 ESIRNDQTKD
-58 SKVKAAEIRELK
+58 SKVKMEEIRKLK
-70 KKKEEYNEKLSSLN
+70 KDKEELNEKISSLN
-84 KNIYNINAELYD
+84 KSIYNINAELYD

-125 LNEKISEKIAN
+125 LNEKISEKIAS
-136 ILKSNVTLN
+136 ILKSNVSLN
-145 DIFKTDNFRQML
+145 DIFKTDNFKQML
-157 SNIINEVNEY
+157 SNIIKEVNEY

-178 KALDEVKDNN
+178 KALENVKDGN

-197 KGIRDDVKILVPNF
+197 KDIRDDVKTLVPNF
-211 KVMISNVTNDIN
+211 KVMINNVANDIN

-238 EKTVNMDDINDYSFK
+238 EKTVNMNDINEYGIK
-253 IILLVGLYNLVEKY
+253 LILLIGLYELVEKY
-267 LDGKALSP
+267 LIDRTLSDTIS
-275 KITDNSNYTNI
+275 KNSHYKNI
-286 KIKQEDLFRIVN
+286 GIGAEDLHKIVN
-298 NLRDWFS
+298 NLRKWFS
-305 KDKNDRKFDTE
+305 NE
-316 TRRDVLITNLTKENI
+316 NYRDYNKQNIRDIIITNITKEKL
-331 LDGKF
+331 LDGDF
-336 VNKIELNHI
+336 VKDI
-345 KEAIDFLNN
+345 KLEDIKQAIDFLNI
-354 NVIPNPDKFI
+354 NVIPNENKFI
-364 QIVKKEETKD
+364 QKEESK
-374 KPDNPDNVGQGLDLD
+374 DNPDNVGKGLDLD
-389 EIHQLNIMNNIIQS
+389 EIQLWRSLSSTNINIMNNIIQS

-416 LLRRR
+416 LM
-421 QFEDKLLSAA
+421 
-431 SPEDSKQNISKQNI
+431 SKQSLSKDLAKQNI
-445 SENSPQKLG
+445 SENQSQKLG

>member
-33 RDKVRIEIEEIDSKI
+33 RDKVRIKIEEIDNEI
-48 ESIRNDQSKD
+48 EKTRSNENLD
-58 SKVKAAEIRELK
+58 SKEKQLKIRELK
-70 KKKEEYNEKLSSLN
+70 KEKESLNEKISSLN
-84 KNIYNINAELYD
+84 KSIYNINAELYD

-125 LNEKISEKIAN
+125 LNEKISEKIAS
-136 ILKSNVTLN
+136 ILKSNVSLN

-157 SNIINEVNEY
+157 TNIIKEVNEY

-178 KALDEVKDNN
+178 NALNEVKDTNN
-188 SENDNMEIW
+188 ENDNMEIW

-238 EKTVNMDDINDYSFK
+238 KDTVNMDDINDYSFK
-253 IILLVGLYNLVEKY
+253 IILLVGLYYLVDKY

-275 KITDNSNYTNI
+275 KITTSSNYTNI
-286 KIKQEDLFRIVN
+286 KIKQEDLFNAIN
-298 NLRDWFS
+298 NLRKWFS
-305 KDKNDRKFDTE
+305 KNEYKDFKKEDII
-316 TRRDVLITNLTKENI
+316 ITNLSKENI

-336 VNKIELNHI
+336 VNGIELDDI
-345 KEAIDFLNN
+345 KKAIDFLNN

-364 QIVKKEETKD
+364 QMVKKEETKD
-374 KPDNPDNVGQGLDLD
+374 KPDNPDNVGKGLDLD
-389 EIHQLNIMNNIIQS
+389 EIHNINIMNSIIQS

-416 LLRRR
+416 LLNN
-421 QFEDKLLSAA
+421 
-431 SPEDSKQNISKQNI
+431 SKQNISQTIPQSKQN
-445 SENSPQKLG
+445 PQKLG

-472 LFDSKP
+472 LFNKDD

>member
-33 RDKVRIEIEEIDSKI
+33 RDKVRIKIDELNEQIEVAKNK
-48 ESIRNDQSKD
+48 ND
-58 SKVKAAEIRELK
+58 
-70 KKKEEYNEKLSSLN
+70 KEEVRRLTKLKEEETEKLSSLN
-84 KNIYNINAELYD
+84 KSIYNINAELYD

-136 ILKSNVTLN
+136 MLKSNVSLN
-145 DIFKTDNFRQML
+145 DIFKTDNFKQML
-157 SNIINEVNEY
+157 TNIIKEVNEY

-178 KALDEVKDNN
+178 KALEDVKDTN

-197 KGIRDDVKILVPNF
+197 KAIRDDVKILVPNF

-238 EKTVNMDDINDYSFK
+238 EKDVNTNDINDYSFK
-253 IILLVGLYNLVEKY
+253 IILLIGLYNLVEKY
-267 LDGKALSP
+267 LMNRTLSP
-275 KITDNSNYTNI
+275 QITNSSNYTNI
-286 KIKQEDLFRIVN
+286 DVNKEKLFRIIN
-298 NLRDWFS
+298 NLREWFS
-305 KDKNDRKFDTE
+305 KDKNDREFATK
-316 TRRDVLITNLTKENI
+316 TRWDIIISNLSKEK
-331 LDGKF
+331 LFDGKF
-336 VNKIELNHI
+336 VNGINLDHI

-354 NVIPNPDKFI
+354 SVTPNPDKFI
-364 QIVKKEETKD
+364 QIVKKEEPKD
-374 KPDNPDNVGQGLDLD
+374 KPDNPDNVGKGLDLD
-389 EIHQLNIMNNIIQS
+389 EIQLWRSLSSTNINIMNNIIQS

-416 LLRRR
+416 LL
-421 QFEDKLLSAA
+421 
-431 SPEDSKQNISKQNI
+431 SKQNILEKP
-445 SENSPQKLG
+445 PQKLG

>member
-9 EKYTLPDAVKK
+9 EKYTLPDGVKK

-33 RDKVRIEIEEIDSKI
+33 RDKVRIKIDELNKQIEEA
-48 ESIRNDQSKD
+48 RNKKD
-58 SKVKAAEIRELK
+58 EEEVRRLK
-70 KKKEEYNEKLSSLN
+70 KLKEEETEKLSSLN
-84 KNIYNINAELYD
+84 KSIYNINAELYD

-136 ILKSNVTLN
+136 MLKSNVSLN
-145 DIFKTDNFRQML
+145 DIFKTDNFKQML
-157 SNIINEVNEY
+157 ANIIKEVNEY

-178 KALDEVKDNN
+178 KALEDVKDTN

-197 KGIRDDVKILVPNF
+197 KAIREDVKILVPNF

-228 RDKLIKLMFK
+228 RNKLIKLIFK
-238 EKTVNMDDINDYSFK
+238 EDSVNMNDINDYSFK
-253 IILLVGLYNLVEKY
+253 IILLLGLYDLVDKY
-267 LDGKALSP
+267 LKDRTLSTQ
-275 KITDNSNYTNI
+275 ISDASNYKNI
-286 KIKQEDLFRIVN
+286 GIGADSLYRIVN
-298 NLRDWFS
+298 NLREWFS
-305 KDKNDRKFDTE
+305 KEIYEEYNKDNIKDII
-316 TRRDVLITNLTKENI
+316 ITNLSKEK
-331 LDGKF
+331 LFKGKY
-336 VNKIELNHI
+336 VNDIELDDI
-345 KEAIDFLNN
+345 KKAIDFLNN
-354 NVIPNPDKFI
+354 NVIPNKSKFI
-364 QIVKKEETKD
+364 KKVEKEESKD
-374 KPDNPDNVGQGLDLD
+374 DVGKGLDLD
-389 EIHQLNIMNNIIQS
+389 EIHNINIMNNIIQS

-416 LLRRR
+416 LLNN
-421 QFEDKLLSAA
+421 
-431 SPEDSKQNISKQNI
+431 SKQNNISQNSLQSKQN
-445 SENSPQKLG
+445 SQKLG

>member
-33 RDKVRIEIEEIDSKI
+33 RDKVRIKIEEIDKEIEEIRSNQNMDSK
-48 ESIRNDQSKD
+48 EK
-58 SKVKAAEIRELK
+58 ELK
-70 KKKEEYNEKLSSLN
+70 IRKLKKDKEEENEKLSSLN
-84 KNIYNINAELYD
+84 KSIYNINAELYD

-125 LNEKISEKIAN
+125 LNEKSSEKIAN
-136 ILKSNVTLN
+136 MLKSNVSLN
-145 DIFKTDNFRQML
+145 DIFKSDNFKQML
-157 SNIINEVNEY
+157 SNIIKEVNEY

-178 KALDEVKDNN
+178 KAMDDVKDTN

-197 KGIRDDVKILVPNF
+197 KAIRDDVKILVPNF
-211 KVMISNVTNDIN
+211 KVMLSNVTTDIN

-228 RDKLIKLMFK
+228 KDKLTKLIFNK
-238 EKTVNMDDINDYSFK
+238 GDINIDDINDYGLK
-253 IILLVGLYNLVEKY
+253 LILLSGLYKLVDTYLNDKYPNFIVPGQIHTEFKVYKAKDFYNL
-267 LDGKALSP
+267 
-275 KITDNSNYTNI
+275 
-286 KIKQEDLFRIVN
+286 VN
-298 NLRDWFS
+298 NLREWFS
-305 KDKNDRKFDTE
+305 KNKYDKYDDKKFKKNE
-316 TRRDVLITNLTKENI
+316 QIITNISKEKL
-331 LDGKF
+331 LDGDFVKEIKLNDIKEVIDMINTNIIPNKEKF
-336 VNKIELNHI
+336 VDEQI
-345 KEAIDFLNN
+345 KVSE
-354 NVIPNPDKFI
+354 
-364 QIVKKEETKD
+364 
-374 KPDNPDNVGQGLDLD
+374 GLDLD
-389 EIHQLNIMNNIIQS
+389 EIQFWRSLSSTNINIMNNIIQS

-416 LLRRR
+416 LLSK
-421 QFEDKLLSAA
+421 QSSSNNLAEQTS
-431 SPEDSKQNISKQNI
+431 SKQNL
-445 SENSPQKLG
+445 QKLG

>member
-20 FYNQEKLSQAKTE
+20 FYNQEKLSQAKSE
-33 RDKVRIEIEEIDSKI
+33 RDKVRIEIENIDKEIEETRNNTKMDSNEKTL
-48 ESIRNDQSKD
+48 K
-58 SKVKAAEIRELK
+58 IRELK
-70 KKKEEYNEKLSSLN
+70 KKKEGFNEKLSSLN
-84 KNIYNINAELYD
+84 KSIYNINAELYD

-125 LNEKISEKIAN
+125 LNEKISEKIADM
-136 ILKSNVTLN
+136 LKSNVSLN

-157 SNIINEVNEY
+157 SNIIKEVNEY

-178 KALDEVKDNN
+178 KALEDVKDNN

-197 KGIRDDVKILVPNF
+197 KAIRDDVKLLVPNF

-228 RDKLIKLMFK
+228 RDKLIKLIFK
-238 EKTVNMDDINDYSFK
+238 EGTVNMNDIENYNFK
-253 IILLVGLYNLVEKY
+253 LILLSGLYELVDKNLKNKY
-267 LDGKALSP
+267 LDEDVFGHM
-275 KITDNSNYTNI
+275 NNI
-286 KIKQEDLFRIVN
+286 NLRNVDDIYNPIN
-298 NLRDWFS
+298 NLRKWFS
-305 KDKNDRKFDTE
+305 NKKYDKDYGPKTKKQQ
-316 TRRDVLITNLTKENI
+316 LITELTKQKLFEG
-331 LDGKF
+331 DF
-336 VNKIELNHI
+336 VKGIELDDI
-345 KEAIDFLNN
+345 KQAIDFLNN
-354 NVIPNPDKFI
+354 NVIPFPDKFLN
-364 QIVKKEETKD
+364 K
-374 KPDNPDNVGQGLDLD
+374 PDNVGEGLDLD
-389 EIHQLNIMNNIIQS
+389 EIHNMNIMNNIIQS

-416 LLRRR
+416 LM
-421 QFEDKLLSAA
+421 
-431 SPEDSKQNISKQNI
+431 SKQSFSKDLSKQNI
-445 SENSPQKLG
+445 SEKPLQKLG

-472 LFDSKP
+472 LFNKDD

>member
-20 FYNQEKLSQAKTE
+20 FYNQEKLSQAKSE
-33 RDKVRIEIEEIDSKI
+33 RDKVRIKIEEIDNKI
-48 ESIRNDQSKD
+48 ESIRNDLNKD
-58 SKVKAAEIRELK
+58 PKVKEAEIRKLK
-70 KKKEEYNEKLSSLN
+70 KDKEEYNEQLSSLN
-84 KNIYNINAELYD
+84 KSIYNINAELYD

-125 LNEKISEKIAN
+125 LNEKISEKIAS
-136 ILKSNVTLN
+136 ILKSNVSLN
-145 DIFKTDNFRQML
+145 DIFKTDNFKQML
-157 SNIINEVNEY
+157 SNIIKEVNEY

-178 KALDEVKDNN
+178 KALEEVKDTN

-197 KGIRDDVKILVPNF
+197 KAIRDDVKILVPNF
-211 KVMISNVTNDIN
+211 KVMISNITNDIN

-238 EKTVNMDDINDYSFK
+238 EKTVNTDDINDYSFK
-253 IILLVGLYNLVEKY
+253 IILLVGLYKLVEKY

-275 KITDNSNYTNI
+275 QITDKSNYTNI
-286 KIKQEDLFRIVN
+286 DINKKNLFNVIN
-298 NLRDWFS
+298 NLREWFS
-305 KDKNDRKFDTE
+305 KDEYKEFNKEDII
-316 TRRDVLITNLTKENI
+316 ITNLTKEK
-331 LDGKF
+331 LFDGNF
-336 VNKIELNHI
+336 VNDIELDHI
-345 KEAIDFLNN
+345 KKAIDFLNN
-354 NVIPNPDKFI
+354 NVIPEKKQNKFI
-364 QIVKKEETKD
+364 QKVKKEETKD
-374 KPDNPDNVGQGLDLD
+374 NPDNVSKGLDLD
-389 EIHQLNIMNNIIQS
+389 EIQLWRSLSSTNINIMNNIIQS

-416 LLRRR
+416 LLNN
-421 QFEDKLLSAA
+421 
-431 SPEDSKQNISKQNI
+431 SKQNNI
-445 SENSPQKLG
+445 SQNNPQKLG

-472 LFDSKP
+472 LFNSQP

>member
-1 MPKYKLKL
+1 MVKYLL
-9 EKYTLPDAVKK
+9 NTSQKYTLPDAVKK

-33 RDKVRIEIEEIDSKI
+33 RAKVRIEIEDIDKEIEK
-48 ESIRNDQSKD
+48 IRNDTAKD
-58 SKVKAAEIRELK
+58 PKVKTEEIRELK
-70 KKKEEYNEKLSSLN
+70 KKKEELNEKVSSLN
-84 KNIYNINAELYD
+84 KSIYNINAELYD

-136 ILKSNVTLN
+136 ILKSNVSLN
-145 DIFKTDNFRQML
+145 DIFKTENFRQML
-157 SNIINEVNEY
+157 TNILKEVNEY

-178 KALDEVKDNN
+178 KALEDVKDTN

-238 EKTVNMDDINDYSFK
+238 EKTVNMNEINDYSFK
-253 IILLVGLYNLVEKY
+253 IVLLVGLYKLVEKY

-275 KITDNSNYTNI
+275 QITEASNYTNI
-286 KIKQEDLFRIVN
+286 GINKDDLFNVIN
-298 NLRDWFS
+298 NLRKWFS
-305 KDKNDRKFDTE
+305 KDEYKNFNKEDII
-316 TRRDVLITNLTKENI
+316 ITNLTKEK
-331 LDGKF
+331 LFDGKF
-336 VNKIELNHI
+336 VNGIELDDI
-345 KEAIDFLNN
+345 KKAIDFLNN
-354 NVIPNPDKFI
+354 NVTPEKRQKKFI
-364 QIVKKEETKD
+364 QIVKKEESK
-374 KPDNPDNVGQGLDLD
+374 DNPDNIVNVGRGLDLD
-389 EIHQLNIMNNIIQS
+389 EIHNINIMNNIIQS

-410 LKGIKD
+410 LKGIKG
-416 LLRRR
+416 LLNNN
-421 QFEDKLLSAA
+421 QQNNILENQ
-431 SPEDSKQNISKQNI
+431 PQSKQSF
-445 SENSPQKLG
+445 SERKLG

>member
-33 RDKVRIEIEEIDSKI
+33 RDKVRIKIEEIDKDI
-48 ESIRNDQSKD
+48 ESTRLNQNMD
-58 SKVKAAEIRELK
+58 SKEKELKIRELK
-70 KKKEEYNEKLSSLN
+70 KKKEELNEKISSLN
-84 KNIYNINAELYD
+84 KSIYNINAELYD

-125 LNEKISEKIAN
+125 LNEKISEKIGN
-136 ILKSNVTLN
+136 ILKSNVSLN
-145 DIFKTDNFRQML
+145 DIFKTDNFKQML
-157 SNIINEVNEY
+157 ANIIKEVNEY
-167 DKERDEYKNIV
+167 DKERDEYKNIEE
-178 KALDEVKDNN
+178 ALKNIKDTN

-197 KGIRDDVKILVPNF
+197 KAIRDDVKILVPNF
-211 KVMISNVTNDIN
+211 KVMISNITNDIN

-238 EKTVNMDDINDYSFK
+238 KDTVNIDDINDYSFK
-253 IILLVGLYNLVEKY
+253 IILLIGLYKLVNKY

-275 KITDNSNYTNI
+275 QITKSSNYTNI
-286 KIKQEDLFRIVN
+286 DINKKNLSDVIK
-298 NLRDWFS
+298 NLREWFS
-305 KDKNDRKFDTE
+305 KENYNEFNKTDTI
-316 TRRDVLITNLTKENI
+316 ITKLTKEK
-331 LDGKF
+331 LFDGEF
-336 VNKIELNHI
+336 VNGIELDDI
-345 KEAIDFLNN
+345 KKAIDFLNN
-354 NVIPNPDKFI
+354 NVIPNQNKFI
-364 QIVKKEETKD
+364 QKVKKEESK
-374 KPDNPDNVGQGLDLD
+374 DNPDNVGEGLDLD
-389 EIHQLNIMNNIIQS
+389 EIHNMNIMNNIIQS

-416 LLRRR
+416 LMSKQSSSNNLAE
-421 QFEDKLLSAA
+421 QTS
-431 SPEDSKQNISKQNI
+431 SKQNS
-445 SENSPQKLG
+445 QKLG

-472 LFDSKP
+472 LFNKED

>member
-20 FYNQEKLSQAKTE
+20 FYNQEKLSQAKSE
-33 RDKVRIEIEEIDSKI
+33 RDKVRIQIEDIDKQI
-48 ESIRNDQSKD
+48 ESIRNDLNKNP
-58 SKVKAAEIRELK
+58 KVKTEEIRKLK
-70 KKKEEYNEKLSSLN
+70 KDKEELNEKISSLN
-84 KNIYNINAELYD
+84 KSIYNINAELYD

-136 ILKSNVTLN
+136 MLKSNVSLN

-157 SNIINEVNEY
+157 ANIIKEVNEY

-178 KALDEVKDNN
+178 KALEEVKDGN

-238 EKTVNMDDINDYSFK
+238 EDTVNMNDINDYSFK
-253 IILLVGLYNLVEKY
+253 IILLIGLYDLVEKY
-267 LDGKALSP
+267 LKDRTLST
-275 KITDNSNYTNI
+275 KISNASNYKNI
-286 KIKQEDLFRIVN
+286 GIGADDLYEIVN
-298 NLRDWFS
+298 NLRKWFS
-305 KDKNDRKFDTE
+305 KENY
-316 TRRDVLITNLTKENI
+316 RDYNKDNIEDIIITNLSKEK
-331 LDGKF
+331 LFDGKF
-336 VNKIELNHI
+336 VNGIELEHI
-345 KEAIDFLNN
+345 KKAIDFLNN
-354 NVIPNPDKFI
+354 NVIPNQKKFI
-364 QIVKKEETKD
+364 KKVESKD
-374 KPDNPDNVGQGLDLD
+374 DVGKGLDLD
-389 EIHQLNIMNNIIQS
+389 EIHNINIMNNIIQS

-416 LLRRR
+416 LLSK
-421 QFEDKLLSAA
+421 QSFSKDLA
-431 SPEDSKQNISKQNI
+431 KQNISQ
-445 SENSPQKLG
+445 NSPQKLG

>member
-33 RDKVRIEIEEIDSKI
+33 RDKVRIEIEKIDEDI
-48 ESIRNDQSKD
+48 ESIRNDQVKD
-58 SKVKAAEIRELK
+58 PKVKAAEIRELK
-70 KKKEEYNEKLSSLN
+70 KKKEGLNEKISSLN
-84 KNIYNINAELYD
+84 KSIYNINAELYD

-109 KANISD
+109 KTYISD

-125 LNEKISEKIAN
+125 LNERISEKITN
-136 ILKSNVTLN
+136 MLKSNVSLN

-157 SNIINEVNEY
+157 TNIINEVNEY

-178 KALDEVKDNN
+178 KALEEVKDDN

-238 EKTVNMDDINDYSFK
+238 EDTVNMNDINDYSFK
-253 IILLVGLYNLVEKY
+253 IILLIGLYNLVEKY

-275 KITDNSNYTNI
+275 QITKKSNYTNI
-286 KIKQEDLFRIVN
+286 DVDKDTLFNVVN
-298 NLRDWFS
+298 NLREWFS
-305 KDKNDRKFDTE
+305 KEKNDNKFNTDTR
-316 TRRDVLITNLTKENI
+316 TDIIITNLSKEK
-331 LDGKF
+331 LFDGKF
-336 VNKIELNHI
+336 VNSIELDHI
-345 KEAIDFLNN
+345 KKAIDFLNN
-354 NVIPNPDKFI
+354 SVIPNQSKFI
-364 QIVKKEETKD
+364 QIVEKEESKD
-374 KPDNPDNVGQGLDLD
+374 KSDNVGKGLSKQSFSEGLDLD
-389 EIHQLNIMNNIIQS
+389 EIHNINIMNNIIQS

-416 LLRRR
+416 LLMN
-421 QFEDKLLSAA
+421 
-431 SPEDSKQNISKQNI
+431 QNISKQNI
-445 SENSPQKLG
+445 SQNIPQKLG

>member
-20 FYNQEKLSQAKTE
+20 FYNQEKLSQVKSE
-33 RDKVRIEIEEIDSKI
+33 RDKVRIQIEDIDKQI
-48 ESIRNDQSKD
+48 ETIRNDLNKD
-58 SKVKAAEIRELK
+58 PKVKTEEIRKLK
-70 KKKEEYNEKLSSLN
+70 KDKEELNEKISSLN
-84 KNIYNINAELYD
+84 KSIYNINAELYD

-115 ISSVVNNSEY
+115 ISSAVNNSEY
-125 LNEKISEKIAN
+125 LNEKISEKIAS
-136 ILKSNVTLN
+136 ILKSNVSLN

-157 SNIINEVNEY
+157 TNIIKEVNEY

-178 KALDEVKDNN
+178 KALEDVKDTN

-197 KGIRDDVKILVPNF
+197 KAIRDDVKILVPNF

-238 EKTVNMDDINDYSFK
+238 EKTVNMNEINDYSFK

-275 KITDNSNYTNI
+275 QITDKSNYKNI
-286 KIKQEDLFRIVN
+286 GIGADNLYRIVN
-298 NLRDWFS
+298 NLRKWFS
-305 KDKNDRKFDTE
+305 KEKNY
-316 TRRDVLITNLTKENI
+316 RDYNRDNIKDIIITNLSKEN
-331 LDGKF
+331 LFDGKF
-336 VNKIELNHI
+336 VNEIKLEHI

-354 NVIPNPDKFI
+354 NVIPKPDKFI
-364 QIVKKEETKD
+364 QKVKKEETKD
-374 KPDNPDNVGQGLDLD
+374 NPDNVGKGLDLD
-389 EIHQLNIMNNIIQS
+389 EIHNINIMNNIIQS

-410 LKGIKD
+410 LKGIK
-416 LLRRR
+416 
-421 QFEDKLLSAA
+421 ELLSKQ
-431 SPEDSKQNISKQNI
+431 SLSKDLVKQNP
-445 SENSPQKLG
+445 PQKLG

-472 LFDSKP
+472 LFNKDD